1 MIVPLSIWYT
11 PVNALMRVDLPAPFS
26 PLSEWTSPERNEK
39 STLSSASTPGNLM
52 VIPLICTMG
61 GTSLSARL
69 VTREPFSLRGGTPTG
84 DGQTDP
90 PPVERYDLLLRVK
103 RSS

>member
-26 PLSEWTSPERNEK
+26 PMSAWTSPERNEK

-61 GTSLSARL
+61 GTSLSSRL
-69 VTREPFSLRGGTPTG
+69 VTRETFSLRGGAPTG
-84 DGQTDP
+84 GGKHYP
-90 PPVERYDLLLRVK
+90 PPVEHYGLCLLYT
-103 RSS
+103 S